1 MSRDLYGGRGLALQ
15 PWQRTNVLAAATYLR
30 EQLAKTP
37 DDLRC
42 RSMYEGLLDVLD
54 PARRAGRAQREL
66 AEAAK
71 SAAATLRRERRRE
84 RDRRAGGDRRER
96 AEGPRAGVER
106 RVIPDRRSGR
116 DRRRH

>member
-66 AEAAK
+66 AQLPRSSGQFRQSCPLSPLFSVRPSMIREIVTK
-71 SAAATLRRERRRE
+71 LSAVSIDVHCEECYT
-84 RDRRAGGDRRER
+84 
-96 AEGPRAGVER
+96 
-106 RVIPDRRSGR
+106 
-116 DRRRH
+116 